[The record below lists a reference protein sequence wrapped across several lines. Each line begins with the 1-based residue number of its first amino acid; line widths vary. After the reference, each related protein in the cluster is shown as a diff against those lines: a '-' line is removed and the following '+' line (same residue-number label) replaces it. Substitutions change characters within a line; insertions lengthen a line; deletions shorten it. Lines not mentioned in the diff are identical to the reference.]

1 MQIKFDQQEISFIV
15 GEFLR
20 SKFNTEVAV
29 TDVSASGTRSAAGL
43 CLEANVHLGEITY
56 VEVPPESEEAL
67 TKKVTSHYEA
77 KKPQPVKSSD
87 YTNGID
93 LKLSTE
99 LAQMEFDNPQM
110 DSKEL
115 LDKMIEFAGEAAVY
129 QKYSRHPRF
138 SQLLNQPTE
147 PELVKDPEPT
157 PVETSPVAEEPV
169 QTEKH
174 TVAEEPKEN
183 PPFDVDTSA
192 TPEHSPQ
199 AVQGTSEISHQTVEE
214 WLASRGGNKN

>member
-1 MQIKFDQQEISFIV
+1 MLIKFDQQEISFIV

-56 VEVPPESEEAL
+56 VETPPESEEAL
-67 TKKVTSHYEA
+67 TKKVSSAFES

-138 SQLLNQPTE
+138 SQMLNQPTE
-147 PELVKDPEPT
+147 PELVKDAEPVKIAPE
-157 PVETSPVAEEPV
+157 AEEPV
-169 QTEKH
+169 P
-174 TVAEEPKEN
+174 AEEPKEN

-192 TPEHSPQ
+192 DPKDVPE
-199 AVQGTSEISHQTVEE
+199 VQETSEKPHQTVED
-214 WLASRGGNKN
+214 WLAGRGGNSN

>member
-1 MQIKFDQQEISFIV
+1 MIIKFDQQEISFIV

-29 TDVSASGTRSAAGL
+29 TDVSASGTRSASGL

-56 VEVPPESEEAL
+56 VELPPEVEKVSVSEP
-67 TKKVTSHYEA
+67 KKSTS
-77 KKPQPVKSSD
+77 VKSSD
-87 YTNGID
+87 FTNGID
-93 LKLSTE
+93 LKVSTE

-110 DSKEL
+110 DNKEL

-138 SQLLNQPTE
+138 SQLLNQPEPEAVPEPIVEERPVE
-147 PELVKDPEPT
+147 PELVEEET
-157 PVETSPVAEEPV
+157 P
-169 QTEKH
+169 
-174 TVAEEPKEN
+174 

-192 TPEHSPQ
+192 EPAEQTQPELTHKP
-199 AVQGTSEISHQTVEE
+199 HQTVEE
-214 WLASRGGNKN
+214 WLAGNGGNSN

>member
-1 MQIKFDQQEISFIV
+1 MLIKFDQQEISFIV

-29 TDVSASGTRSAAGL
+29 TDVSASGTRSASGL

-56 VEVPPESEEAL
+56 VELPPEVEKVSASEP
-67 TKKVTSHYEA
+67 KKSTS
-77 KKPQPVKSSD
+77 VKSSD
-87 YTNGID
+87 FTNGID
-93 LKLSTE
+93 LKVSTE

-110 DSKEL
+110 DTKEL

-138 SQLLNQPTE
+138 SQLLNQPE
-147 PELVKDPEPT
+147 PEVVPQPIMEERPIEPEP
-157 PVETSPVAEEPV
+157 VEPAPV
-169 QTEKH
+169 Q
-174 TVAEEPKEN
+174 EETL

-192 TPEHSPQ
+192 ELAEQTQPEPAHKP
-199 AVQGTSEISHQTVEE
+199 HQTVEE
-214 WLASRGGNKN
+214 WLAGNGGNSN

>member
-1 MQIKFDQQEISFIV
+1 MLIKFDQQEISFIV

-29 TDVSASGTRSAAGL
+29 TDVSASGTRSSSGL

-56 VEVPPESEEAL
+56 VEIPPEAEKVSVSEP
-67 TKKVTSHYEA
+67 KKTTS
-77 KKPQPVKSSD
+77 VKSSD
-87 YTNGID
+87 FTNGID
-93 LKLSTE
+93 LKVSTE

-110 DSKEL
+110 DNKEL

-138 SQLLNQPTE
+138 SQLLNQPE
-147 PELVKDPEPT
+147 PEAAPEPK
-157 PVETSPVAEEPV
+157 PVVEERLVEPEPV
-169 QTEKH
+169 Q
-174 TVAEEPKEN
+174 EEAP

-192 TPEHSPQ
+192 EPAEQTQ
-199 AVQGTSEISHQTVEE
+199 SELTHKPHQTVEE
-214 WLASRGGNKN
+214 WLAGNGGNNN

>member
-1 MQIKFDQQEISFIV
+1 MLIKFDQQEISFIV

-29 TDVSASGTRSAAGL
+29 TDVSASGTRSASGL

-56 VEVPPESEEAL
+56 VELPSEAEKVSASEP
-67 TKKVTSHYEA
+67 KKSTS
-77 KKPQPVKSSD
+77 VKSTD
-87 YTNGID
+87 FTNGID
-93 LKLSTE
+93 LKVSTE

-110 DSKEL
+110 DTKEL

-138 SQLLNQPTE
+138 SQLLNQPE
-147 PELVKDPEPT
+147 PEVASEPEAVVEERPVEPEP
-157 PVETSPVAEEPV
+157 VEPAPV
-169 QTEKH
+169 Q
-174 TVAEEPKEN
+174 EETP

-192 TPEHSPQ
+192 EPAEQTQPEPAHKP
-199 AVQGTSEISHQTVEE
+199 HQTVEE
-214 WLASRGGNKN
+214 WLAGNGGNSN

>member
-1 MQIKFDQQEISFIV
+1 MLIKFDQQEISFIV

-29 TDVSASGTRSAAGL
+29 TDVSASGTRSASGL

-56 VEVPPESEEAL
+56 VELPTEAEKVSVSEP
-67 TKKVTSHYEA
+67 KKSIS
-77 KKPQPVKSSD
+77 VKSSD
-87 YTNGID
+87 FTNGID
-93 LKLSTE
+93 LKVSTE

-110 DSKEL
+110 DNKEL

-138 SQLLNQPTE
+138 SQLLNQPE
-147 PELVKDPEPT
+147 PEAASEPIVEERPVEPEP
-157 PVETSPVAEEPV
+157 VEPEPV
-169 QTEKH
+169 Q
-174 TVAEEPKEN
+174 EETP

-192 TPEHSPQ
+192 EPAEQTQPESTHKP
-199 AVQGTSEISHQTVEE
+199 HQTVEE
-214 WLASRGGNKN
+214 WLAGNGGNSN

>member
-1 MQIKFDQQEISFIV
+1 MLIKFDQQEISFIV

-29 TDVSASGTRSAAGL
+29 TDVSASGTRSASGL

-56 VEVPPESEEAL
+56 EEISPEAEKVSVSEP
-67 TKKVTSHYEA
+67 
-77 KKPQPVKSSD
+77 KKPTSVKSSD
-87 YTNGID
+87 FTNGID
-93 LKLSTE
+93 LKVSTE

-110 DSKEL
+110 DNKEL

-138 SQLLNQPTE
+138 SQLLNQPAE
-147 PELVKDPEPT
+147 EAIPEPVGIEAPELVQ
-157 PVETSPVAEEPV
+157 EEI
-169 QTEKH
+169 
-174 TVAEEPKEN
+174 

-192 TPEHSPQ
+192 KATEQDSPE
-199 AVQGTSEISHQTVEE
+199 SEQKYQTVEK
-214 WLASRGGNKN
+214 WLANNGSNSN

>member
-1 MQIKFDQQEISFIV
+1 MLIKFDQQEISFIV

-29 TDVSASGTRSAAGL
+29 TDVSASGTRSASGL

-56 VEVPPESEEAL
+56 VELLPGAEKVSVSEP
-67 TKKVTSHYEA
+67 KKSTS
-77 KKPQPVKSSD
+77 VKSSD
-87 YTNGID
+87 FTNGID
-93 LKLSTE
+93 LKVSTE

-110 DSKEL
+110 DTKEL

-138 SQLLNQPTE
+138 SQLLNQPE
-147 PELVKDPEPT
+147 PEAAPEPIVEEH
-157 PVETSPVAEEPV
+157 PVEPEPV
-169 QTEKH
+169 Q
-174 TVAEEPKEN
+174 EET

-192 TPEHSPQ
+192 EPAEQTQPGPTHKP
-199 AVQGTSEISHQTVEE
+199 HQTVEE
-214 WLASRGGNKN
+214 WLAGNGGNSN